1 MRGRAGRCEGDKGLG
16 RPNSHGRHAQ
26 AKLAEEQ
33 RGHAQQCLGSPCL
46 PPPPL
51 SDTGRPRS
59 TPLPGRDTLLSPCS
73 SEWEV
78 FSFLLDM
85 VHVDAERLESL
96 PSQRWAFSCT
106 LSSADS
112 EGEAGRELS

>member
-1 MRGRAGRCEGDKGLG
+1 VSGE
-16 RPNSHGRHAQ
+16 
-26 AKLAEEQ
+26 
-33 RGHAQQCLGSPCL
+33 
-46 PPPPL
+46 
-51 SDTGRPRS
+51 
-59 TPLPGRDTLLSPCS
+59 PLPAPASPLRHRQTPQYPSARQGAARRDTLLSPCS